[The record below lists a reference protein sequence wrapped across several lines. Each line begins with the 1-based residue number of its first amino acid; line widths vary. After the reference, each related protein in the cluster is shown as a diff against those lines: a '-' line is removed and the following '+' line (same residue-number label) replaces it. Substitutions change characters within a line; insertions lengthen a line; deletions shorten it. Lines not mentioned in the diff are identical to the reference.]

1 MEHLGLE
8 LVVPLWDAPC
18 CCTALLPC
26 CLVPEVLSFE
36 SRENGPS
43 FSPATN
49 VNHGQDWTGLK
60 PGTRNPAQVL
70 LAGVGAQAVL
80 CCLPGCACAGSWR
93 WAPAGGTCA
102 AGLHHPLLS
111 SVNEAG
117 LARRRPLA
125 PRGRLGTGDSV
136 SSGRRR
142 AAARWPGA
150 QKHKCGG
157 RKVGHGP
164 GTTRCPGARRGGP
177 LGLTRARPT
186 PTPMDVVR
194 CQLLV
199 PGGPGLADVV
209 RFGLHLGAAAL
220 PGQPPCSGLLGLS
233 ALHRVCLGQGLVQR
247 GLASHGPGTSV

>member
-1 MEHLGLE
+1 MWAPEGAISTGRRVHLKARAALQLPLLPRPLLPLALLLSDSYRERDPCSGSFSKPKPRALSGSSHVAAGAPGPRAVRCCFPRHTSRELEMEHLGLE

-142 AAARWPGA
+142 AAARWPGGPEA
-150 QKHKCGG
+150 Q
-157 RKVGHGP
+157 VW
-164 GTTRCPGARRGGP
+164 
-177 LGLTRARPT
+177 
-186 PTPMDVVR
+186 
-194 CQLLV
+194 
-199 PGGPGLADVV
+199 
-209 RFGLHLGAAAL
+209 
-220 PGQPPCSGLLGLS
+220 
-233 ALHRVCLGQGLVQR
+233 
-247 GLASHGPGTSV
+247 